1 MHAVRTPLPGFC
13 DQGNPLTIKQEVVK
27 VAKKVAFLQGNEAA
41 AQGALYAGCKFFAG
55 YPITPS
61 TEVAEVMSAEL
72 PKIGGKFIQMEDE
85 IGAMSAVIGASLT
98 GAKVLTATSGPGL
111 SLKQEIIGYGC
122 ITEVPCVIVNVMRGG
137 PSTGMPT
144 GPSQSDVMCAKWGTH
159 GDHPAICLVPA
170 SVQELFEETVR
181 AFNLAEKYRTP
192 VMVMPDEI
200 VGHMREQIVFPEPG
214 ELEVIDRTAPSVP
227 PEQYKPYDTSFGD
240 VPPLAAF
247 GSGYRFHVTGLNKM
261 QDGFPTTKAQ
271 IVQAE
276 EERQVRKVE
285 ANADDIIKYEEY
297 LTDDAEVV
305 VVAFGSTSRSAR
317 FAVNEARK
325 QGIKAG
331 LFRLI
336 TFWPFP
342 EKQLL
347 ALSKK
352 VKAFITP
359 EMNLGMCTDVV
370 KGSVEGNAPVHGI
383 FRVDGEPINPG
394 QILDKIKEVK

>member
-1 MHAVRTPLPGFC
+1 L
-13 DQGNPLTIKQEVVK
+13 K

-41 AQGALYAGCKFFAG
+41 AQGALYAGCSFFAG

-85 IGAMSAVIGASLT
+85 IAAMAAVIGGSLT
-98 GAKVLTATSGPGL
+98 GSKTLTATSGPGL
-111 SLKQEIIGYGC
+111 SLKQELIGYAC
-122 ITEVPCVIVNVMRGG
+122 IAETPVVIYNVMRGG

-170 SVQELFEETVR
+170 SVQEIFEETVR

-200 VGHMREQIVFPEPG
+200 GAHMRERIVFPEPG
-214 ELEVIDRTAPSVP
+214 ELEVINRTAPTVSP
-227 PEQYKPYDTSFGD
+227 AEYKPYDTKFGD

-247 GSGYRFHVTGLNKM
+247 GTDYRFHVTGLNKAE
-261 QDGFPTTKAQ
+261 DGFPTTKAAL
-271 IVQAE
+271 VQAE
-276 EERQVRKVE
+276 EERQIRKVD
-285 ANADDIIKYEEY
+285 ANIDEIVQFEEY
-297 LTDDAEVV
+297 QLEDAEIAI
-305 VVAFGSTSRSAR
+305 VAFGSTSRSAR

-331 LFRLI
+331 LFRI
-336 TFWPFP
+336 KTFWPFP
-342 EKQLL
+342 DKQIAAL
-347 ALSKK
+347 AGK

-359 EMNLGMCTDVV
+359 EMNLGMCTGEV
-370 KGSVEGNAPVHGI
+370 KRCAEGKASVSGI

-394 QILDKIKEVK
+394 QILEKIKEVM

>member
-1 MHAVRTPLPGFC
+1 
-13 DQGNPLTIKQEVVK
+13 

-61 TEVAEVMSAEL
+61 TEVAEVMSVEL

-85 IGAMSAVIGASLT
+85 IGAMAALLGGALG
-98 GAKVLTATSGPGL
+98 GAKALTSTSGPGL
-111 SLKQEIIGYGC
+111 SLKQELIGYGC
-122 ITEVPCVIVNVMRGG
+122 IAEIPCVIINVMRGG

-144 GPSQSDVMCAKWGTH
+144 GPSQSDIMSAKWGTH

-200 VGHMREQIVFPEPG
+200 VGHMRERVVFPEPG
-214 ELEVIDRTAPSVP
+214 ELEVIDRATPTVEPA
-227 PEQYKPYDTSFGD
+227 QYKPYDTSFGD

-247 GSGYRFHVTGLNKM
+247 GSGYKFHVTGLNKLP
-261 QDGFPTTKAQ
+261 DGFPTTKAEY
-271 IVQAE
+271 VQAE

-285 ANADDIIKYEEY
+285 GNADDIMKWEEY
-297 LTDDAEVV
+297 KCDDAEIII
-305 VVAFGSTSRSAR
+305 VAFGSTSRSAR
-317 FAVNEARK
+317 FAVDQARE

-342 EKQLL
+342 EKRILE
-347 ALSKK
+347 LSKK

-359 EMNLGMCTDVV
+359 EMNLGMATGVV
-370 KGSVEGNAPVHGI
+370 KAAVEGNAPVLGI

-394 QILDKIKEVK
+394 QILDKMKEVK

>member
-1 MHAVRTPLPGFC
+1 
-13 DQGNPLTIKQEVVK
+13 

-41 AQGALYAGCKFFAG
+41 AHGALYAGCRFFAG

-61 TEVAEVMSAEL
+61 TEVAEVLSAEL
-72 PKIGGKFIQMEDE
+72 PKVGGKFIQMEDE
-85 IGAMSAVIGASLT
+85 IGAMAALIGASLT
-98 GAKVLTATSGPGL
+98 GAKALTSTSGPGL
-111 SLKQEIIGYGC
+111 SLKQENIGYAC

-170 SVQELFEETVR
+170 SVQEIFEETVR

-192 VMVMPDEI
+192 VMIMPDEI
-200 VGHMREQIVFPEPG
+200 VAHMRERIVFPEPG
-214 ELEVIDRTAPSVP
+214 ELEVVDRTAPSVP
-227 PEQYKPYDTSFGD
+227 PEKYKPYDTSFGD

-247 GSGYRFHVTGLNKM
+247 GSGYKFHVTGLNKM
-261 QDGFPTTKAQ
+261 QDGFPTTKAE

-285 ANADDIIKYEEY
+285 ANKADIMKWEEY
-297 LTDDAEVV
+297 LCDDAEVI

-325 QGIKAG
+325 NGIKAG

-342 EKQLL
+342 EERLL
-347 ALSKK
+347 ELSKK
-352 VKAFITP
+352 VKGFITP
-359 EMNLGMCTDVV
+359 EMNLGMCTGVV
-370 KGSVEGNAPVHGI
+370 KGCIEGNAPVLGI

-394 QILDKIKEVK
+394 QILDKMKEVK

>member
-1 MHAVRTPLPGFC
+1 M
-13 DQGNPLTIKQEVVK
+13 
-27 VAKKVAFLQGNEAA
+27 AKKVAFLQGNEAA
-41 AQGALYAGCKFFAG
+41 TYGALYAGCTFFAG

-61 TEVAEVMSAEL
+61 TEVAEVMSIEL

-85 IGAMSAVIGASLT
+85 IAAMAAVIGASLT

-111 SLKQEIIGYGC
+111 SLKQELIGYAC
-122 ITEVPCVIVNVMRGG
+122 IAEVPCVIINVMRGG

-144 GPSQSDVMCAKWGTH
+144 GPSQSDVMSAKWGTH

-200 VGHMREQIVFPEPG
+200 IGHMREQIVFPEPG
-214 ELEVIDRTAPSVP
+214 ELEVIDRTKPTVA
-227 PEQYKPYDTSFGD
+227 PEQYKPYDTSYGD

-247 GSGYRFHVTGLNKM
+247 GSGYRYHVTGLNKM
-261 QDGFPTTKAQ
+261 QDGFPTTKASV
-271 IVQAE
+271 VQEE

-285 ANADDIIKYEEY
+285 NNKADIVKYEGY
-297 LTDDAEVV
+297 LLEDADVV
-305 VVAFGSTSRSAR
+305 VVAYGSTSRSAR

-331 LFRLI
+331 LFRI
-336 TFWPFP
+336 QTFWPFP
-342 EKQLL
+342 DEQIA
-347 ALSKK
+347 ALGSKAK
-352 VKAFITP
+352 GIIVP
-359 EMNLGMCTDVV
+359 EMNLGMAKLEVERCV
-370 KGSVEGNAPVHGI
+370 KGQAPVVGI
-383 FRVDGEPINPG
+383 NRVDGEPINPG